1 MLAMRKRFLKIVGI
15 FIVMFLNSLEA
26 QQKKQTS
33 AAAPKKQA
41 AGKSAVTAKKNSPAR
56 KKSVRSRSASS
67 KKHGRTTARRTPR
80 GQQQPTP
87 NRYREIQQ
95 ALADRGYFKPEPDGV
110 WGPESV
116 EALKQFQQD
125 QNLRP
130 SGRLDPLSLISLG
143 LGPKRDEGA
152 PEKTVEP

>member
-1 MLAMRKRFLKIVGI
+1 MRKYFLIIAAFCLVGP
-15 FIVMFLNSLEA
+15 FNGLQAST
-26 QQKKQTS
+26 QKKQGPS
-33 AAAPKKQA
+33 S
-41 AGKSAVTAKKNSPAR
+41 KSTPTAKKNSTT
-56 KKSVRSRSASS
+56 KKTTRSSSTTS

-95 ALADRGYFKPEPDGV
+95 ALADRGYFKSEPDGV

-125 QNLRP
+125 QNLKA
-130 SGRLDPLSLISLG
+130 SGRLDPMSLISLG
-143 LGPKRDEGA
+143 LGPKREESA
-152 PEKTVEP
+152 PEKTAEP